1 MTSPQMI
8 RRFLVIV
15 CLAALALPARAQD
28 NGEQPPEDVEL
39 TPQQKQIAELEE
51 QAQLRT
57 LQEQLRQQDQAD
69 ALVETTDETARL
81 TAELAL
87 LAAQQH
93 KAMAQVQAEKE
104 ALTAEYELMQQKHQL
119 ELAELTLETERL
131 TAQAA
136 QRAAEAALA
145 QAVAEEALAE
155 LKQQTAK
162 LQAESA
168 LASAELERQQVTR
181 QERAAELEAKIAALQ
196 LQQQQL
202 TLEHDLAM
210 QEMLNEQARIQA
222 SLDTLALQLD
232 LRSQKED
239 WHNETNANVPH
250 PLDPVIDGT
259 LHISDRRVELDLL
272 IIEGMGQHIAERIDF
287 FNNQSTEQPIFL
299 VIDECLGGSVMEGWR
314 IMQSIESSEAPVYVV
329 VKSMAASMA
338 AIITSQAEHSYAFPN
353 ALIMHHEMQSGATG
367 STTELEEELEETRLW
382 EQRTLGPIAEKMGIT
397 VEEFRKQ
404 MYEHNSAGAWEVFAD
419 AALELKWVNN
429 VVTEIREEGVIK
441 KPEGELE
448 SWWDDWFI
456 FGKDENGK
464 EYALLPRLNPRDVYY
479 MYNPDNYYRR
489 R

>member
-8 RRFLVIV
+8 RRFLVIA
-15 CLAALALPARAQD
+15 CLAALALPAGAQD
-28 NGEQPPEDVEL
+28 NDEQPPEDVEL

-81 TAELAL
+81 EAELAL
-87 LAAQQH
+87 LAAQQQ

-104 ALTAEYELMQQKHQL
+104 ALAAEYELMQQKHQL
-119 ELAELTLETERL
+119 ELAELTMETERL
-131 TAQAA
+131 TARAA
-136 QRAAEAALA
+136 QRAAEAAVA

-155 LKQQTAK
+155 LRQQTAK
-162 LQAESA
+162 LQARGE
-168 LASAELERQQVTR
+168 LASAELQQQDLAR
-181 QERAAELEAKIAALQ
+181 KEQAAELEAEIASLQ
-196 LQQQQL
+196 LQQQQQ
-202 TLEHDLAM
+202 TLEHELAM
-210 QEMLNEQARIQA
+210 QEMLNEQAKVQA

-239 WHNETNANVPH
+239 WQLQTNAEVPH

-259 LHISDRRVELDLL
+259 LHISDRRVALDLL
-272 IIEGMGQHIAERIDF
+272 IIEGTGQHIAERIDF

-353 ALIMHHEMQSGATG
+353 ALIMHHEIQSVAVG
-367 STTELEEELEETRLW
+367 STTEREEALEEMNEW
-382 EQRTLGPIAEKMGIT
+382 EQRGLGPIAEKMGIT
-397 VEEFRKQ
+397 VEEFRKR
-404 MYEHNSAGAWEVFAD
+404 MYEDNSNGLWEVFAD
-419 AALELKWVNN
+419 EALELKWINN
-429 VVTEIREEGVIK
+429 LVAEVREEGIIK
-441 KPEGELE
+441 KPEGEID
-448 SWWDDWFI
+448 SWWDDFFI
-456 FGKDENGK
+456 FGTDENGK

>member
-1 MTSPQMI
+1 MKSRHLISRCLM
-8 RRFLVIV
+8 IV
-15 CLAALALPARAQD
+15 CLAAFVLPAVAQD
-28 NGEQPPEDVEL
+28 NGEQPADVEF

-69 ALVETTDETARL
+69 ALIETTDETARL

-87 LAAQQH
+87 LAARQE
-93 KAMAQVQAEKE
+93 KALAELQAEKQ
-104 ALTAEYELMQQKHQL
+104 ALALELELIQQKHQL
-119 ELAELTLETERL
+119 ELAELTMETERL

-136 QRAAEAALA
+136 HKIAEAALV
-145 QAVAEEALAE
+145 QAVAEEGLAE
-155 LKQQTAK
+155 LKQQTAT

-168 LASAELERQQVTR
+168 LASAELERQQVAR
-181 QERAAELEAKIAALQ
+181 QEQTAKLEAEIAALQ

-202 TLEHDLAM
+202 TLEQELAM
-210 QEMLNEQARIQA
+210 QEMLGEQAKVQA

-239 WHNETNANVPH
+239 WQLQTNAEVPH
-250 PLDPVIDGT
+250 PLDPVIDGV
-259 LHISDRRVELDLL
+259 LHISDRRVELNLL
-272 IIEGMGQHIAERIDF
+272 IMDGTGQHIAERIDF

-314 IMQSIESSEAPVYVV
+314 IVQSIESSEAPVYVV

-338 AIITSQAEHSYAFPN
+338 AIITGQAEHSYAFPN
-353 ALIMHHEMQSGATG
+353 ALIMHHEIQSGAAG
-367 STTELEEELEETRLW
+367 STTEIEEELEETKLW
-382 EQRTLGPIAEKMGIT
+382 ELRTLGPIAEKMGIT

-404 MYEHNSAGAWEVFAD
+404 MYEHNSDGVWEVFAD
-419 AALELKWVNN
+419 AALELNWVND
-429 VVTEIREEGVIK
+429 VVTEIREEGIVK
-441 KPEGELE
+441 KPEGEQD
-448 SWWDDWFI
+448 SWWLDLFI
-456 FGKDENGK
+456 FGMDENGK
-464 EYALLPRLNPRDVYY
+464 EYALLPKGNPRDIYH